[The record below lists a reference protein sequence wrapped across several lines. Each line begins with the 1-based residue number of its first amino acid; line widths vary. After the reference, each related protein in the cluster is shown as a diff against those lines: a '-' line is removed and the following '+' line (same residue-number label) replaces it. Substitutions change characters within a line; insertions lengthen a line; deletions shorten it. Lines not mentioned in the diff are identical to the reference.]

1 MKEKPDYVIDFRE
14 SITSLSLLRMG
25 QTVKQ
30 MKPRELLEIIVR
42 DPDVRSDVLKIV
54 PGCELIGME
63 LNAEEDFCRIQL
75 RKKNAPAASLA
86 TMQIRQA
93 FHKAGMKIWNP

>member
-1 MKEKPDYVIDFRE
+1 MKEKPDYIIDFRE

-30 MKPRELLEIIVR
+30 MKPHELLEIIVR

-75 RKKNAPAASLA
+75 QKKECSDS
-86 TMQIRQA
+86 IA
-93 FHKAGMKIWNP
+93 FDHADLKIWNP

>member
-1 MKEKPDYVIDFRE
+1 MKEKPDYIIDFRE
-14 SITSLSLLRMG
+14 SITPLSLLRMG

-30 MKPRELLEIIVR
+30 MKPHELLEIIVR

-63 LNAEEDFCRIQL
+63 LNTEEDFCRIQL
-75 RKKNAPAASLA
+75 EKKECSSSISFDRADP
-86 TMQIRQA
+86 TD
-93 FHKAGMKIWNP
+93 FP